1 MKNKLLTTLAV
12 LACSY
17 PQITR
22 AQQVALSGKVVDSNG
37 APLSA
42 VTLKVK
48 NSTTTTRTN
57 EKGLFTFNV
66 PHHSVILISAIGYV
80 TQEVSIADRNTLMIT
95 LQTDNAHIDEV
106 VVTALGIKR
115 NERSLGYAAQK
126 VSAEDLTVNKQSNV
140 VNALQ
145 GKVAGVTISSTGGA
159 PGQGANIQIRGINSI
174 DPTRDNQPLFVIDG
188 ILIDNSTSTS
198 GNRATE
204 RGISN
209 RAVDINPDDIET
221 MNILKGGAAT
231 ALYGLRGANGVVVIT
246 TKSGKEGKL
255 KINYSGLAGFDKA
268 NKFPE
273 LQNAYTQGWANKYD
287 PASFWPAFGPTIEE
301 AKAIDPSHPDV
312 LRNHFKDAF
321 DTGNQF
327 KNSIDLSGGNEHMTT
342 LVSLSHQQA
351 QGIMPGTNFKNLMG
365 RVNSNFKASEK
376 LNFGTSLSVNN
387 SGGLRGRAGRYMEQL
402 VYWSHRRYT

>member
-22 AQQVALSGKVVDSNG
+22 AQQVSLSGKVVDADG

-48 NSTTTTRTN
+48 NSPTTTKTN

-66 PHHSVILISAIGYV
+66 PNHSVILISAIGYV
-80 TQEVSIADRNTLMIT
+80 TQEVNVADRNTLIVN

-159 PGQGANIQIRGINSI
+159 PGQGAKIQIRGINSI
-174 DPTRDNQPLFVIDG
+174 DPDRDNNPLFVIDG

-246 TKSGKEGKL
+246 TKSGKQGKL
-255 KINYSGLAGFDKA
+255 RINYSGLAGFDKA
-268 NKFPE
+268 N
-273 LQNAYTQGWANKYD
+273 
-287 PASFWPAFGPTIEE
+287 
-301 AKAIDPSHPDV
+301 
-312 LRNHFKDAF
+312 
-321 DTGNQF
+321 
-327 KNSIDLSGGNEHMTT
+327 
-342 LVSLSHQQA
+342 
-351 QGIMPGTNFKNLMG
+351 
-365 RVNSNFKASEK
+365 
-376 LNFGTSLSVNN
+376 
-387 SGGLRGRAGRYMEQL
+387 
-402 VYWSHRRYT
+402 